1 MKAKISFLI
10 LAIGLAMFVD
20 ASAAIFIGTNYR
32 SFEADTVYDDDFYI
46 GGNSIRFQSE
56 VTGDLIGGSRDL
68 VFTGICG
75 GDIMWGAQHIA
86 IKGTVDRT
94 VRLFGQDIEI
104 NAFIGRDLLA
114 FGQKI
119 IIGPGTKIIK
129 DGGFFGESIEFNGFI
144 GRNLL
149 IRGDKV
155 SISGTINGNLDIE
168 AKDLEIKP
176 NTVIEGNLIYKTPEQ
191 AKIESSVIIHGEVK
205 WTEMQAKS
213 KGQEYKAFSPIT
225 FMVNMFLV
233 FNFIFGILIFIITL
247 ILGNGWLIPLMFL
260 GLIVSGIVIVS
271 LNRNMALKAVGVL
284 EKRFFASFGLG
295 ILLILLF
302 PLAGFLAIVSIIG
315 MPLGMLILFG
325 FGMVCFIGSI
335 YTAQFVGCSIGRLLN
350 LGKIPPS
357 IFTLIIGIVILAG
370 LILIPIIGWLIAIV
384 VLAAGMGSV
393 ILSLERFK
401 NAKMVNDVRAAV
413 DK

>member
-1 MKAKISFLI
+1 MKTKRSFLI
-10 LAIGLAMFVD
+10 LAIGLALF
-20 ASAAIFIGTNYR
+20 ANAPAAIFIGTNYR
-32 SFEADTVYDDDFYI
+32 SFETDTVYDDDFYI

-56 VTGDLIGGSRDL
+56 LTGDLIGGSRDL

-104 NAFIGRDLLA
+104 NAFIGRDLLV

-119 IIGPGTKIIK
+119 IIGPGSKIVK
-129 DGGFFGESIEFNGFI
+129 DGDFFGENVEFNGYV

-149 IRGDKV
+149 IRGGRV
-155 SISGTINGNLDIE
+155 AISGIIDGNLDVE
-168 AKDLEIKP
+168 AKVLEIKP
-176 NTVIEGNLIYKTPEQ
+176 NTVIEGDLIYKTPER

-205 WTEMQAKS
+205 WTELQAKS

-247 ILGNGWLIPLMFL
+247 ILGNSWLIPLMFL
-260 GLIVSGIVIVS
+260 ALIVGGIVIVS
-271 LNRNMALKAVGVL
+271 LNRPMALKAVGVL

-302 PLAGFLAIVSIIG
+302 PLAGFLAIVSFVG

-370 LILIPIIGWLIAIV
+370 LILIPIIGWIIAII
-384 VLAAGMGSV
+384 VLAAGIGSV

-401 NAKMVNDVRAAV
+401 NTKIVSDVRAPANE
-413 DK
+413 